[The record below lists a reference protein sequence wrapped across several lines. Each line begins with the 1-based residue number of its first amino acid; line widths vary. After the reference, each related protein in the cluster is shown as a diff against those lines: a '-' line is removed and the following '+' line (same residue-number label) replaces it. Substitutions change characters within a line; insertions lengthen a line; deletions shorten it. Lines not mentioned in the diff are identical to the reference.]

1 MLASRAKIPDE
12 PKAASSEVVGFDI
25 IISAGKQ
32 AIQVVKGVDGCMR
45 RLPHVYQV
53 CAFWCNSGHA
63 TRLCVV
69 HASSEITCWH
79 LQQTRLT
86 LKQVAGRIKEGTT
99 WGGGGSLQVDGKELK
114 GDAEVAAEGERLMH
128 VHHTAAGLPVLHA
141 TTALSATKLP
151 DASNHYSQLL
161 TPRITVSSMRHT
173 GHRQGEGK
181 RRAGGV
187 R

>member
-86 LKQVAGRIKEGTT
+86 LQQVAGSSKECTT
-99 WGGGGSLQVDGKELK
+99 WGGGAAYKLMERSSKEMQRWLRKERDSCMCTTQQLASLSC
-114 GDAEVAAEGERLMH
+114 MPP
-128 VHHTAAGLPVLHA
+128 LPCQ
-141 TTALSATKLP
+141 P
-151 DASNHYSQLL
+151 
-161 TPRITVSSMRHT
+161 
-173 GHRQGEGK
+173 
-181 RRAGGV
+181 
-187 R
+187 